1 MLRSHRSQ
9 RPLSDNK
16 EKPQPYCQTRHFR
29 PRCTPVVLASLD
41 VNIPR
46 INLVRRKIPLFNKAD
61 WCSFHGHMISIHN
74 SIQDMAMTCS
84 VDDLWS
90 TFKQGIITGIEKY
103 IPHKFAKERNG
114 KPWVKKPL
122 QRLIAKR
129 NRHYS
134 KYRAT
139 GSRYHKDKY
148 KQTKAQVQKGIR
160 SSYWAYVEDIATS
173 QETQA
178 SHGKCNK
185 KFWSF
190 IKHSRKQSSCIPDL
204 KASDGSILTNSKA
217 KANLLNQHFHSVFS
231 PLGTPLQHAQHSTG
245 YPCMPPIEIK
255 TAGIDKLISEL
266 DEYINFK
273 GMLEDLQWRTLEQ
286 RRTDCRLVLLFQII
300 HGLVQI
306 PPTNYLQPSLNTH
319 LAKIITIHI
328 IISTMLDKNKLF

>member
-1 MLRSHRSQ
+1 M
-9 RPLSDNK
+9 
-16 EKPQPYCQTRHFR
+16 
-29 PRCTPVVLASLD
+29 
-41 VNIPR
+41 
-46 INLVRRKIPLFNKAD
+46 
-61 WCSFHGHMISIHN
+61 SF
-74 SIQDMAMTCS
+74 
-84 VDDLWS
+84 LWS

-148 KQTKAQVQKGIR
+148 KRTKAQVQKGIR

-190 IKHSRKQSSCIPDL
+190 IKRTRGKKAQVSQTSRQVMRQYSPTVMPRQISSTSTFTRSSHHSAPPYNMLSTHQAIHVCLPL
-204 KASDGSILTNSKA
+204 KSR
-217 KANLLNQHFHSVFS
+217 Q
-231 PLGTPLQHAQHSTG
+231 
-245 YPCMPPIEIK
+245 
-255 TAGIDKLISEL
+255 
-266 DEYINFK
+266 
-273 GMLEDLQWRTLEQ
+273 
-286 RRTDCRLVLLFQII
+286 
-300 HGLVQI
+300 
-306 PPTNYLQPSLNTH
+306 
-319 LAKIITIHI
+319 LA
-328 IISTMLDKNKLF
+328 